1 MKRGF
6 NIFSLLVRGYILH
19 ISAIIAIG
27 LAMYFPGLDII
38 LALVYM
44 YLVRKEGSYCQMRL
58 SRAGM
63 AAVAIIWQLPG
74 YLLAGSILLPLES
87 ASQFSYYFIFILELW
102 DTPLLPLI
110 SMLPTWTLLDRP
122 LYYYLMFVLVPAL
135 SFYYYTPALLKN
147 KNSSQSR
154 SAGSI

>member
-6 NIFSLLVRGYILH
+6 KIFSLLLRGYILH

-38 LALVYM
+38 LALVYL
-44 YLVRKEGSYCQMRL
+44 YLVWKEGSYCRLRL
-58 SRAGM
+58 SRAGI
-63 AAVAIIWQLPG
+63 AAVAVLWQLPG
-74 YLLAGSILLPLES
+74 YFLAGSILLPLGF
-87 ASQFSYYFIFILELW
+87 ASQFSYYFIFMLELW

-110 SMLPTWTLLDRP
+110 SLLPTWTLLDRP

-135 SFYYYTPALLKN
+135 SLYYYTPALFQKDP
-147 KNSSQSR
+147 QSR